1 MDTKRA
7 DPKPEEALGETLP
20 AVGLDPGTS
29 DTLAAEG
36 APASGAH
43 PHILISP
50 SLSGHAPGGARPLVE
65 GSPAATRNT
74 VLPRVEIAGEG
85 PKLITQGKLRYE
97 PVGELGAGGVGEVT
111 LMRDHDIDRPVAV
124 KRLKPS
130 QQNPA
135 ALVRFV
141 EEIRTVGQLEHPNIV
156 PIHDVGVDDQG
167 RYFFVMKYL
176 DGETLEAIISKL
188 AAGDP
193 DYHKRYT
200 FEYRTQL
207 FLGILRA
214 LQFAHAQGIIHRDIK
229 PSNVMIGRYGEV
241 VVMDWGIAKR
251 HKTKTIADSLPAP
264 HAPAHDEGADLFK
277 TRHGALLGTPAYMSP
292 EQARGD
298 TEAIDERSD
307 IYSLSVLFHELLTL
321 RHYLADRRNARA
333 MILGVLEEEAP
344 PAYLSRSPLQR
355 RVPIELS
362 NFTARGLAKSPGERY
377 QSVGE
382 MIDRLQAI
390 FEGQIQIQCHITLTK
405 RVLNRFLRVLDKYP
419 NVAFFSLVALLGA
432 AGYTTLRALFGLL
445 PI

>member
-20 AVGLDPGTS
+20 AVGLDPGTA
-29 DTLAAEG
+29 DTLAAAG
-36 APASGAH
+36 APASGAR
-43 PHILISP
+43 PHILVSP
-50 SLSGHAPGGARPLVE
+50 SLSGHAPAGAHPLAE
-65 GSPAATRNT
+65 GSPSITRST

-85 PKLITQGKLRYE
+85 PKLIAQGKLRYE
-97 PVGELGAGGVGEVT
+97 PVGELGAGGVGEVA
-111 LMRDHDIDRPVAV
+111 LMRDQDIERPVAV

-130 QQNPA
+130 QQSPA

-156 PIHDVGVDDQG
+156 PIHDVGVDEQG

-193 DYHKRYT
+193 EYHRRYT

-214 LQFAHAQGIIHRDIK
+214 LQFAHARGIIHRDIK

-251 HKTKTIADSLPAP
+251 LKAKSAVDALPAP
-264 HAPAHDEGADLFK
+264 KEAARDEGADLFK
-277 TRHGALLGTPAYMSP
+277 TRHGALVGTPAYMSP

-321 RHYLADRRNARA
+321 RHYLADRKNARA
-333 MILGVLEEEAP
+333 MILGVLEQEP
-344 PAYLSRSPLQR
+344 PSTFQW
-355 RVPIELS
+355 RVPIELA
-362 NFTARGLAKSPGERY
+362 NFTARGLAKKPEERY

-390 FEGQIQIQCHITLTK
+390 FEGQIQIRCHITLTK
-405 RVLNRFLRVLDKYP
+405 RVLNGFIRALDKHP
-419 NVAFFSLVALLGA
+419 NAIFVGLVALLGA
-432 AGYTTLRALFGLL
+432 AGYTALRALLGLL
-445 PI
+445 PP